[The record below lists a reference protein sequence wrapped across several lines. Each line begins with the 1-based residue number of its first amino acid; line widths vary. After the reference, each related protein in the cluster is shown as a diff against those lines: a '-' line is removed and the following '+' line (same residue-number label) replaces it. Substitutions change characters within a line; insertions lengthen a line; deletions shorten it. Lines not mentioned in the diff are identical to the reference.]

1 MTAKIRRIIMSIWQM
16 FFGAITAK
24 DNQTIDL
31 GRVLWLQGMLLYFG
45 ITLYDLYKGGD
56 FDATNWA
63 TGFGIALAAGG
74 AALGLKAMTE
84 PTGKD

>member
-1 MTAKIRRIIMSIWQM
+1 MSIWKM

-31 GRVLWLQGMLLYFG
+31 GRVLWLQGMLLYFVL
-45 ITLYDLYKGGD
+45 TLWDLHKNGD

-84 PTGKD
+84 PTGKE